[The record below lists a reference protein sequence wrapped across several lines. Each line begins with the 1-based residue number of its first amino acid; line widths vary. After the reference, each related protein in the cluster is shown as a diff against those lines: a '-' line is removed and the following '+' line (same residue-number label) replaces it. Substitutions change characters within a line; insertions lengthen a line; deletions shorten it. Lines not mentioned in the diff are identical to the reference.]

1 MKMASSINRK
11 KKINL
16 LEYINRLNPD
26 VVEQIR
32 GSRKQFRQEN
42 WRVYIWEIL
51 KISVCHGRT
60 GRS

>member
-1 MKMASSINRK
+1 MKMASFINRK

-16 LEYINRLNPD
+16 LEYMNCLNPD

-32 GSRKQFRQEN
+32 GSRKQFEQEN
-42 WRVYIWEIL
+42 GRVYIWKSLRKSI
-51 KISVCHGRT
+51 CHGRI